1 MLDLFDTMVWYFQK
15 LFLYVERS
23 KNLEK
28 KYVRTVQKI
37 HLPKGV
43 WP

>member
-28 KYVRTVQKI
+28 KYVRTVQKNS
-37 HLPKGV
+37 PS
-43 WP
+43 